1 MSHRLFARIRA
12 LVPVALAIV
21 LLPVAWAQQPV
32 AGTEQPKFVAAPQ
45 ARLTAPTDSHQVT
58 RRLQESVI
66 ELSELGSLIEARG
79 LSVRCG
85 CPIGPPPPPVKPS
98 VRVPRE
104 SLDELHRAIQ
114 VLTVIEQNARRGLGT
129 EVDGVSA
136 R

>member
-12 LVPVALAIV
+12 LFPVALAIA
-21 LLPVAWAQQPV
+21 LQPV
-32 AGTEQPKFVAAPQ
+32 AGTEQTQFVAAPQ
-45 ARLTAPTDSHQVT
+45 GRLTAPTDSHQVT
-58 RRLQESVI
+58 RRLQEVVT
-66 ELSELGSLIEARG
+66 ELSALGALIEARG

-104 SLDELHRAIQ
+104 SLDELHRAILS
-114 VLTVIEQNARRGLGT
+114 LTLIEQNARRGLGT
-129 EVDGVSA
+129 EVDGVGA